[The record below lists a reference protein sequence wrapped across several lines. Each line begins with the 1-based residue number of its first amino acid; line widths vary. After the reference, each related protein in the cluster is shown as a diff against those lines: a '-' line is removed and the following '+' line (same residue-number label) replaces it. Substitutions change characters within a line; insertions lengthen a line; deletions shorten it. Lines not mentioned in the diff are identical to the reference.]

1 MWMSQVDDVTGIV
14 QIMLPNGARVN
25 YACTPNESQGV
36 KKKDDAYFWG
46 MCYRDVFVRNNLQS
60 DFFVVSLW

>member
-1 MWMSQVDDVTGIV
+1 MSQVDDVTGIV

-36 KKKDDAYFWG
+36 KKKMTLIFEGCVTAMF
-46 MCYRDVFVRNNLQS
+46 L
-60 DFFVVSLW
+60 